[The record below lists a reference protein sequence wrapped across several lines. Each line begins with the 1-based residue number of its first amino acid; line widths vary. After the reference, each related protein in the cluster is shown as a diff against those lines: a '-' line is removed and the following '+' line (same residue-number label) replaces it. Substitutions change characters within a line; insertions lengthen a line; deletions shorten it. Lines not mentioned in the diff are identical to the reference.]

1 MLKQTSEKDFEFNWP
16 TFSKDHNYHKLF
28 NLNTVKISYS
38 CITNMADRIKDR
50 NNKILY
56 QHQQPSSTEQQ
67 LQTCNCKQ
75 KSECPS
81 NENCKQQL
89 KQTVL
94 LKNTLNS
101 RKATLKLA
109 IETTLNLSTTKN
121 THWKMSYLNWYGRQK
136 IKGSRTQSNGISYL
150 MRQLTDEG
158 HEGVICAQQKRCSSR
173 WRVPLTLTREMS
185 SCSVAA
191 TLKP

>member
-1 MLKQTSEKDFEFNWP
+1 MSKQASEKDFEFNWP

-94 LKNTLNS
+94 LKNALNS
-101 RKATLKLA
+101 RKATKTCYRNYTKSFNHQKYSL
-109 IETTLNLSTTKN
+109 ETELS
-121 THWKMSYLNWYGRQK
+121 
-136 IKGSRTQSNGISYL
+136 
-150 MRQLTDEG
+150 
-158 HEGVICAQQKRCSSR
+158 
-173 WRVPLTLTREMS
+173 
-185 SCSVAA
+185 
-191 TLKP
+191 